1 MTRSVVDQTARDRPR
16 VVPEYLPGL
25 RVKGIG
31 IVRCGNVHH
40 AVYNYGRDLEN
51 PGVSTVKYP
60 LGLKMRNILRSDLCE
75 TAEAPSSVVAVIRR
89 PVISDN
95 PRNQVGQLHIDRSA
109 GARIRA
115 LC

>member
-25 RVKGIG
+25 RVEGIG
-31 IVRCGNVHH
+31 VVRCSNIHH

-51 PGVSTVKYP
+51 PGVSTVKDP
-60 LGLKMRNILRSDLCE
+60 LGLKMRNILRSYLCE

-89 PVISDN
+89 PVISN
-95 PRNQVGQLHIDRSA
+95 SPRNQVSRLYIDHSA
-109 GARIRA
+109 SPQIWA